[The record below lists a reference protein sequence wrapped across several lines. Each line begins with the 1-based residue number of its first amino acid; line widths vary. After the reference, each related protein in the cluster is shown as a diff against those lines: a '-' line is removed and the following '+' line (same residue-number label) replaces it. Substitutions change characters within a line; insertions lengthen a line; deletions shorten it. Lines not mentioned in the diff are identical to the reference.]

1 MPVKAIAVRRISCGL
16 MSWSMF
22 SFRGHWAHAHDV
34 EQDAFMALASMYVEA
49 DPACRDLPWLR
60 DWQAFW
66 LASAGRQGNGC
77 SDLRADDFLTDDE
90 RVARFRQVLGRY
102 RSWLVAMGP
111 VLPVVVDI
119 PAERL
124 IDFAATVDAV
134 LAGDETHPRVR
145 LKP

>member
-1 MPVKAIAVRRISCGL
+1 MRCCVRTRLETKPASRSTLRCFDIVGCVTANAPTSSPTLHSERRSRSRIRRLVGSASTTNGSTIVTGLICLDRHMPVKAIAVRRISCGL

-66 LASAGRQGNGC
+66 LASAG
-77 SDLRADDFLTDDE
+77 
-90 RVARFRQVLGRY
+90 
-102 RSWLVAMGP
+102 
-111 VLPVVVDI
+111 
-119 PAERL
+119 
-124 IDFAATVDAV
+124 
-134 LAGDETHPRVR
+134 
-145 LKP
+145 